1 LSRQSAACRDLAH
14 SSLAALV
21 EPAIFCGA
29 GQTMNVARAILA
41 FLIAVS
47 LAAVPA
53 AAHAGMAV
61 KPMHASAMDHMAAE
75 DMSAM
80 DDMDCCPHKTDTSHK
95 MVDDC
100 AAMAGC
106 VLCTGFLGA
115 APSSL
120 NFPLLLATRAYSSP
134 SDPLPSLA
142 GSPPFRPPRI

>member
-1 LSRQSAACRDLAH
+1 
-14 SSLAALV
+14 
-21 EPAIFCGA
+21 
-29 GQTMNVARAILA
+29 
-41 FLIAVS
+41 
-47 LAAVPA
+47 
-53 AAHAGMAV
+53 
-61 KPMHASAMDHMAAE
+61 MAAE

-120 NFPLLLATRAYSSP
+120 NFPLLHSTRTVSSP
-134 SDPLPSLA
+134 SDPLPSHA